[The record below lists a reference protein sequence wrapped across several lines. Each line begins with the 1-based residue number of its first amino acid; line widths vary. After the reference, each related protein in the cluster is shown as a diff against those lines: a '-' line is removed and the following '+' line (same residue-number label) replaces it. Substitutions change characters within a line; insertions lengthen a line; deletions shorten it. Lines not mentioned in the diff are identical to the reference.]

1 MALLNPETL
10 LLTVGDFG
18 FDGAASVHAYA
29 QDPAASYGKTLA
41 INIADGN
48 TTIFTIGHRNAE
60 GLYIDRSGTIWST
73 EHVGRRAATNSISW
87 SEAQIMIGHS
97 RPMEQTM
104 VRSRGR

>member
-41 INIADGN
+41 INITDGN
-48 TTIFTIGHRNAE
+48 TTILRLVTETRKASISIGLERFGRPSMA
-60 GLYIDRSGTIWST
+60 
-73 EHVGRRAATNSISW
+73 RRAATNSISW
-87 SEAQIMIGHS
+87 SGAPIMVGHL